1 MVNTGS
7 SKTSLILTVTR
18 QCNLRCAYCPTA
30 KDGWPSLSKED
41 VRKAIDL
48 YIDRFGGGEIKL
60 FGGEPLLEPEVVREV
75 FRWVEY
81 RDEIRWVYLSTNGL
95 GLDASWLE
103 MLMAYPKGI
112 LTLSLDG
119 TAKQNRR
126 FRRPAHGEVPDAYD
140 HIQTLRPL
148 LLKTPRL
155 VVTQT
160 IAPAAAVHAA
170 ENFKHLLSLGFWR
183 FNLLPG
189 YYLPWTDKQLDALV
203 RSFDEIAEI
212 MERRWNADQPM
223 YLRNLF
229 TWAPT
234 PFFNTGMIVDSDR
247 TIHPSNVGLSGQ
259 LSGLRGR
266 TQVGDLDS
274 PPTMQQLSDRARDI
288 DGLLKGSLSEHVW
301 SSTQRVDAALSRLCQ
316 RLYPTFVAYK
326 KRRSAA

>member
-1 MVNTGS
+1 MA
-7 SKTSLILTVTR
+7 R
-18 QCNLRCAYCPTA
+18 
-30 KDGWPSLSKED
+30 
-41 VRKAIDL
+41 AIDI
-48 YIDRFGGGEIKL
+48 YIDRFGGGDIKL

-75 FRWVEY
+75 FRLVAR

-95 GLDASWLE
+95 GLDSDWLD
-103 MLMAYPKGI
+103 MLSAYPKGI

-119 TAKQNRR
+119 TAEQNRR
-126 FRRPAHGEVPDAYD
+126 FRRPQKKGVGDAYD
-140 HIQTLRPL
+140 HIRSLLPQ
-148 LLKTPRL
+148 LLKTPRV

-160 IAPAAAVHAA
+160 IAPAAAAHAA
-170 ENFKHLLSLGFWR
+170 ENFEHLLSLGFWR

-189 YYLPWTDKQLDALV
+189 YYLPWKPQQLQTLHQNFDAM
-203 RSFDEIAEI
+203 AER
-212 MERRWNADQPM
+212 MEQRWNADQPM

-266 TQVGDLDS
+266 TQVGCLDD
-274 PPTMQQLSDRARDI
+274 PPTAQELAERARDI
-288 DGLLKGSLSEHVW
+288 EGLLQQSLSEHVW
-301 SSTQRVDAALSRLCQ
+301 SSTRAVDAALSALCQ
-316 RLYPTFVAYK
+316 RLYPTYVAYR